1 MKADRVM
8 RLEVVTVPPELKVE
22 SAHALML
29 RRSLRHLPVVSGGR
43 LAGVVSDRDLL
54 LVSGRLKNGTYVYPN
69 LTVGEVMS
77 LSPFSAAPSTS
88 VAEIALT
95 MASEKIDCV
104 PIVTGENELVGL
116 VTSTD
121 LMLILAELPR
131 EDRPPFSFQIH
142 RAGDI
147 EAKA

>member
-54 LVSGRLKNGTYVYPN
+54 LVSGRLKK
-69 LTVGEVMS
+69 E
-77 LSPFSAAPSTS
+77 A
-88 VAEIALT
+88 VA
-95 MASEKIDCV
+95 
-104 PIVTGENELVGL
+104 
-116 VTSTD
+116 
-121 LMLILAELPR
+121 
-131 EDRPPFSFQIH
+131 
-142 RAGDI
+142 
-147 EAKA
+147 